1 MNSSELV
8 KVESYLRTKFN
19 NPKVVIEGRENKE
32 DSAEVLLDGEFIGV
46 IFKDE
51 DEGEISYDFHMS
63 ILEIDLQ

>member
-1 MNSSELV
+1 
-8 KVESYLRTKFN
+8 RTKFN

-32 DSAEVLLDGEFIGV
+32 DSAEVMLDGEFIGV

-63 ILEIDLQ
+63 ILEMDLE

>member
-1 MNSSELV
+1 MNSSELA

-19 NPKVVIEGRENKE
+19 NPKIVIEGRENKE
-32 DSAEVLLDGEFIGV
+32 DSAEVLLDSEFIGV

-63 ILEIDLQ
+63 ILEIDIQ